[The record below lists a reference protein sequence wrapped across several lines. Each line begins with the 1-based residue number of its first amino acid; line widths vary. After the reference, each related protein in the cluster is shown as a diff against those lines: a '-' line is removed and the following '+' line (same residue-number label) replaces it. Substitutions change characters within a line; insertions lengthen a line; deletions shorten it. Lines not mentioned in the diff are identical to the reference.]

1 MKQVSEKPTSFA
13 VAEVV
18 YKTIKA
24 SEEKFRSLF
33 ETAPDAI
40 VLSDVEGIIISWNK
54 SAEHLLKYT
63 YEEIIGKSLLLIIP
77 KRFRNEHCRRW
88 LSLQKIPPKTIHE
101 RLDLKVLS
109 KDGEEIPVEL
119 SIGYWKI
126 NGDIFF
132 TTIFRNMS
140 ERKQFEDQLKYLA
153 TVDHLTGVLNRRTGL
168 ILIEQALKTA
178 KRSNNKITLCYLD
191 LDNFKRIN
199 DKRGHVEGDKVLRK
213 VAEIIKNNLRE
224 SDIFCRLG
232 GDEFIIAW
240 NNIGL
245 EQAETQWVKIL
256 NKFNKW
262 NEEHYGP
269 TLGISAGCV
278 CPDLSE
284 KINMDRLIDLADK
297 AMYQDKG
304 RK

>member
-1 MKQVSEKPTSFA
+1 MNQVSEKPASFA

-40 VLSDVEGIIISWNK
+40 VLSNVDGIIISWNK

-88 LSLQKIPPKTIHE
+88 LSLQKIPPKTTYE

-153 TVDHLTGVLNRRTGL
+153 TVDHLTGILNRRTGL
-168 ILIEQALKTA
+168 MLIEQALKTA
-178 KRSNNKITLCYLD
+178 KRTNSEITLSYLD

-199 DKRGHVEGDKVLRK
+199 DGYGHVEGDKALRK
-213 VAEIIKNNLRE
+213 VAEIIKNDLRE

-240 NNIGL
+240 YNINL
-245 EQAETQWVKIL
+245 NQAKIQWKRIL

-262 NEEHYGP
+262 NEGQYNS
-269 TLGISAGCV
+269 TLGISAGFV
-278 CPDLSE
+278 CPDLSG
-284 KINMDRLIDLADK
+284 KINLDKIIDLADR
-297 AMYQDKG
+297 AMYQAKD